1 MVVKSYRAMR
11 KSEKI
16 LFDLLRCELW
26 GDKFDLDV
34 TPQEVGEV
42 LKVAKAQTVFGLVFN
57 ALVANQV
64 KLDKKVL
71 FKAIA
76 IQNKI
81 RQQNEL
87 INQEMVDF
95 FKQMDAHQMD
105 YLVMKGQTLAVLYPH
120 PEIRMSGDADF
131 LIKDDYEIV
140 RKKFDS
146 LFAISL
152 PTLNAYEKEAAFE
165 RNGVLYELHTYLITF
180 GSSQN
185 SKFWDRLIADCW
197 AQRYYVDILD
207 SKIRILPPTL
217 YSVYVFLHL
226 FFHFIREGVGLR
238 QFCDWAVFLNHYAQ
252 EIDANLLQDIL
263 VKLDMLPAYRAFG
276 SIAVSLLGLP
286 AEHFPFELTGKDE
299 KWVHKIMQD
308 VLKGGNFGKQ
318 NHQAKGVGLRFKL
331 ETSLVSIRNVFAY
344 YPLAPRDLRNY
355 LIRLVKGNIVLY
367 LKKAFV
373 R

>member
-1 MVVKSYRAMR
+1 MS
-11 KSEKI
+11 KSEEV
-16 LFDLLRCELW
+16 LFRLLQCELW

-34 TPQEVGEV
+34 TPQEIGEV
-42 LKVAKAQTVFGLVFN
+42 LKLAKAQTVFGLVFN
-57 ALVANQV
+57 ALVTNQV
-64 KLDKKVL
+64 KLDKKAL

-95 FKQMDAHQMD
+95 FKQMDAHQID

-120 PEIRMSGDADF
+120 PEMRMSGDVDF
-131 LIKDDYEIV
+131 LIKDDYEKV
-140 RKKFDS
+140 RKSFDS

-152 PTLNAYEKEAAFE
+152 PTLNAYEKEAVFE

-185 SKFWDRLIADCW
+185 SKYWDQLIADCW

-252 EIDANLLQDIL
+252 EIDTNLLQDIL

-286 AEHFPFELTGKDE
+286 AERFPFELTEKDG

-318 NHQAKGVGLRFKL
+318 NHQAKGVGLMFKL
-331 ETSLVSIRNVFAY
+331 ETALVSIRNVFAY

-355 LIRLVKGNIVLY
+355 LVRLVKGNIALY
-367 LKKAFV
+367 LKKAFTLLKQ
-373 R
+373 

>member
-1 MVVKSYRAMR
+1 MR
-11 KSEKI
+11 KSEDI
-16 LFDLLRCELW
+16 LFNLLRCELW

-34 TPQEVGEV
+34 TPQEIGEV

-57 ALVANQV
+57 ALVTNQV

-120 PEIRMSGDADF
+120 PEIRMSGDVDF

-146 LFAISL
+146 LFAILL

-165 RNGVLYELHTYLITF
+165 RLCDMAGERYNFEKLGFVYPFKKENTHGKNIPLNNCRERTF
-180 GSSQN
+180 
-185 SKFWDRLIADCW
+185 L
-197 AQRYYVDILD
+197 
-207 SKIRILPPTL
+207 
-217 YSVYVFLHL
+217 
-226 FFHFIREGVGLR
+226 
-238 QFCDWAVFLNHYAQ
+238 
-252 EIDANLLQDIL
+252 
-263 VKLDMLPAYRAFG
+263 
-276 SIAVSLLGLP
+276 SLLHGIRKSP
-286 AEHFPFELTGKDE
+286 FP
-299 KWVHKIMQD
+299 
-308 VLKGGNFGKQ
+308 
-318 NHQAKGVGLRFKL
+318 LR
-331 ETSLVSIRNVFAY
+331 
-344 YPLAPRDLRNY
+344 
-355 LIRLVKGNIVLY
+355 
-367 LKKAFV
+367 
-373 R
+373 